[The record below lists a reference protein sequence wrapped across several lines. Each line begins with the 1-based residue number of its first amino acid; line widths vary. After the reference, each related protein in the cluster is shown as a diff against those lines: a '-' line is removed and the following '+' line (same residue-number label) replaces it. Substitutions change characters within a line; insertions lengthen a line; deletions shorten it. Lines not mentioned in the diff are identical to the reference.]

1 MPDHSVPVST
11 RRYEAYS
18 HQALKDEVDAGNDP
32 GEAGAIGG
40 QWDELAGRFHES
52 AQALT
57 ALLEHSREHWSGEG
71 GEALRGVLTQAARWS
86 GEVAGVSTSVGGS
99 VAAQAEIA
107 ARAKAE
113 MPEPVEY
120 DPAGMIRSA
129 AASGNLLALAG
140 LPAAMEETKAA
151 AEAARQKAID
161 VLNARDA
168 ALRDAI
174 PEQSFAPPPPLTT
187 RA

>member
-1 MPDHSVPVST
+1 MPEHSPPVST

-18 HQALKDEVDAGNDP
+18 HQAMKDEVEAGNDP
-32 GEAGAIGG
+32 GEAGLIGG

-57 ALLEHSREHWSGEG
+57 ALLESSRENWSGEG

-99 VAAQAEIA
+99 VSAQAEIA
-107 ARAKAE
+107 ARARAE

-120 DPAGMIRSA
+120 DPASMIRNA
-129 AASGNLLALAG
+129 AASGNLLVLAG

-174 PEQSFAPPPPLTT
+174 PVQQTFSPPPPLTSS
-187 RA
+187 